1 VTLSLLLA
9 VALGASPPA
18 AAAKTAANLLRVDA
32 QEVRYNYPKGEVT
45 LTGTPHVKLTRGD
58 ATLTC
63 EKAVA
68 KNDAAG
74 RMIASAVCTGNVR
87 FTRGERVITC
97 DTATFDNVAGRIVC
111 LGKPVVLRD
120 GPTEARG
127 ARLVYELESD
137 QVTLER
143 AVIQIPGAELDQRQQ
158 QLESRRKGAR
168 K

>member
-1 VTLSLLLA
+1 VTLALLLA
-9 VALGASPPA
+9 AALGATPA
-18 AAAKTAANLLRVDA
+18 ASAAKAAPVRVDA
-32 QEVRYNYPKGEVT
+32 QEVRYDYPKRQVT

-74 RMIASAVCTGNVR
+74 RIASAVCTGDVR
-87 FTRGERVITC
+87 FTRGERIVTC
-97 DTATFDNVAGRIVC
+97 DTATFDNVAGRVVC

-120 GPTEARG
+120 GATEARG

-143 AVIQIPGAELDQRQQ
+143 ATIEVPGAELDARQE
-158 QLESRRKGAR
+158 QLETRRKGTR
-168 K
+168 R